1 MVRVQAL
8 LVLPF
13 HYVSR
18 LVPHLLA
25 RAGLDVELCARC
37 AVFLLRCHT
46 NRITHTAALTDE
58 VHPLAR

>member
-1 MVRVQAL
+1 M
-8 LVLPF
+8 LPF

-18 LVPHLLA
+18 LVPRLLALA